1 MGADSN
7 LTVATKIATRQAI
20 ALLGDTYRLSREDAY
35 QLLSTAGDVHITQL
49 VDGTMGAHVVIP
61 KSLFAGARVP

>member
-35 QLLSTAGDVHITQL
+35 QLLSTAGDVRITQL
-49 VDGTMGAHVVIP
+49 VDGTMGAHVMIS
-61 KSLFAGARVP
+61 KRLFAGRPLD